1 MSKGCLYLIPIPL
14 VQDKPISDHIPQ
26 EVFNVINEIDVF
38 MVENIKTTRRYLR
51 KMEKSYPIDDKI
63 FHVVN
68 KRTSVDEVSK
78 LLDQSKGKIIGVMS
92 EAGCPG
98 IADPGEKIV
107 DAAHQQKIKVKPLVG
122 PSSILLALIASG
134 KNGQEFTFNGYLP
147 KERGGRVKKI
157 KQLENLSGKGITQ
170 IFMETPFRNN
180 HLLED
185 LLLNLDNNAKL
196 CIATNIN
203 GQEEVI
209 KTKFVKDWKNNPPN
223 LNKKPTIFVL

>member
-1 MSKGCLYLIPIPL
+1 MSKGALFLIPIPL
-14 VQDKPISDHIPQ
+14 VQDKPVRDHIPQ
-26 EVFNVINEIDVF
+26 EVFSIISKVDVF
-38 MVENIKTTRRYLR
+38 LVENIKTTRRYLR
-51 KMEKSYPIDDKI
+51 KIDKTYPIDEKT

-68 KRTSVDEVSK
+68 KRTPVGEISK
-78 LLDQSKGKIIGVMS
+78 LVEESIGKTIGVMS

-107 DAAHQQKIKVKPLVG
+107 EIAHQLKIKVKPLVG

-134 KNGQEFTFNGYLP
+134 KNGQHFTFNGYLP
-147 KERGGRVKKI
+147 KERSERVKKV
-157 KQLENLSGKGITQ
+157 KQLESLSRKGVTQ

-185 LLLNLDNNAKL
+185 LLINLDNNAKL

-209 KTKFVKDWKNNPPN
+209 KTKFVKDWKKNPPD